1 MPHGDDLSVAITH
14 GGTIRLRA
22 AALGPA
28 ADAQRSRFLCRALAC
43 RDVEAIDVDT
53 AAGEAVLQ
61 LADPAATGRDTA
73 ASLMELAEAI
83 RGKRTALDPASL
95 PADCLRRGRV
105 SVRRYAG
112 RLSTWLVEPSRP
124 GLIRLAHAELRR
136 DRALARGVE
145 RVLVTMPGVRQVSIG
160 RWRGEIVVRHDP
172 GGFDADAMLA
182 ILQHMVDARSSMPVV
197 STRGTMVR
205 SSATLGLAAVTDL
218 VIPGLAPLTS
228 LVLVANNLRTVSRA
242 AGDTLARRVGMP
254 TVMTAIL
261 VGTLATGQFLAAGIM
276 AWSYDFWR
284 RRHRRDIEAERRL
297 LLEDAA
303 PLPECSSL
311 LDDAGGLQV
320 APVAVSR
327 RGSRLEVV
335 APQMVPLDGRVIGGE
350 AIVDARLPTGRFG
363 VRHASPG
370 DTVFA
375 GTILLEGSLL
385 VEADRD
391 ADASRIVGI
400 ARAIGAATRV
410 LPGRQAPTVTAE
422 RFAEEF
428 AGPTLATAALGL
440 FAGDVNTAVAVMRP
454 DYANAEAVS
463 VSLSDL
469 DAISSAIER
478 GCLLKSAGMLDR
490 LASVDCL
497 LVIDH
502 PRLWRRRLEVSGL
515 QCPAGDADEAVRW
528 AASLARHLADDR
540 AMAAAREAQ
549 RRGVP
554 LVDLTPQSYGEG
566 GRLAITA
573 SQRGRR
579 LLLREQ
585 PASSPDRP
593 DDLLLEIEGRLA
605 ARLAFAEGPQL
616 RESEAFDALA
626 EAAERVGRGSLE
638 TVLLSSLDAAVLAER
653 AAALHASGGEQLAAG
668 DLDEAVAAAIRQRSR
683 GGSRVAI
690 VGPLDG
696 LPVSCAAADVA
707 IDCGLTDKP
716 WGPACDVD
724 AVQAGI
730 VSLSGELGV
739 VAELLLAADS
749 RQRRLARSRK
759 ISLVPNIAC
768 VAGAFFLGFTSLVVA
783 VVSNLGTL
791 GSYTVSTASLHAT
804 RRSLWMRNRGGPLVT
819 PGLSRP
825 ATAAVQ
831 HAPAHS
837 AEPNHA

>member
-311 LDDAGGLQV
+311 LDDGGGLQV

-350 AIVDARLPTGRFG
+350 AIVDARLPTGCFG

-497 LVIDH
+497 LVIGCKLGEI
-502 PRLWRRRLEVSGL
+502 PLGRQPGEASRRRPGHGSGPGGPATRSAAGRSHTPKL
-515 QCPAGDADEAVRW
+515 RRGREACDHRQPAGP
-528 AASLARHLADDR
+528 AAPAPGAARLLTGPARRSAARDR
-540 AMAAAREAQ
+540 GASRRPAGLCRGTAAAGVGGLRRP
-549 RRGVP
+549 RRGR
-554 LVDLTPQSYGEG
+554 GA
-566 GRLAITA
+566 GRPRVAGDHCAFLA
-573 SQRGRR
+573 RGRR
-579 LLLREQ
+579 
-585 PASSPDRP
+585 
-593 DDLLLEIEGRLA
+593 
-605 ARLAFAEGPQL
+605 ARRA
-616 RESEAFDALA
+616 
-626 EAAERVGRGSLE
+626 GRG
-638 TVLLSSLDAAVLAER
+638 
-653 AAALHASGGEQLAAG
+653 
-668 DLDEAVAAAIRQRSR
+668 
-683 GGSRVAI
+683 
-690 VGPLDG
+690 
-696 LPVSCAAADVA
+696 
-707 IDCGLTDKP
+707 
-716 WGPACDVD
+716 
-724 AVQAGI
+724 
-730 VSLSGELGV
+730 
-739 VAELLLAADS
+739 
-749 RQRRLARSRK
+749 LAR
-759 ISLVPNIAC
+759 
-768 VAGAFFLGFTSLVVA
+768 F
-783 VVSNLGTL
+783 
-791 GSYTVSTASLHAT
+791 
-804 RRSLWMRNRGGPLVT
+804 RR
-819 PGLSRP
+819 
-825 ATAAVQ
+825 
-831 HAPAHS
+831 
-837 AEPNHA
+837 